1 MKVLLDENLPHELRL
16 LLMPMH
22 EVFTVSFLG
31 WSALENGD
39 LLTQAASSGFEAMIT
54 KDQGI
59 EHEQNLDGLPLSVVV
74 LKAKTNKIDDI
85 RSLVPELLSALASLK
100 GCTVVRVPRN

>member
-1 MKVLLDENLPHELRL
+1 MKVLLDENLPHDLRP

-22 EVFTVSFLG
+22 EVFTVAYLG

-39 LLTQAASSGFEAMIT
+39 LLSQAALQGFDVLVT

-59 EHEQNLDGLPLSVVV
+59 EHEQNLTNLPLAVVV
-74 LKAKTNKIDDI
+74 IRAKTNKIDDI
-85 RSLVPELLSALASLK
+85 RPLVPALLAALNSLA
-100 GCTVVRVPRN
+100 PRTLIKIG

>member
-39 LLTQAASSGFEAMIT
+39 LLSQAASSGFDAMIT

-59 EHEQNLDGLPLSVVV
+59 EHEQNPASLPLSVVV
-74 LKAKTNKIDDI
+74 LRAKTNKIDDI
-85 RSLVPELLSALASLK
+85 RPLVPELLSALDSLK
-100 GCTVVRVPRN
+100 VRSFVKVPE

>member
-1 MKVLLDENLPHELRL
+1 MKVLLDENLPHELRP

-22 EVFTVSFLG
+22 DVFTVSFLG

-39 LLTQAASSGFEAMIT
+39 LLSQAASDGFDALVT

-59 EHEQNLDGLPLSVVV
+59 EHQQNLDSLPLSIVVMH
-74 LKAKTNKIDDI
+74 AKTNKIDDLHP
-85 RSLVPELLSALASLK
+85 LVPDLLSALASLK
-100 GCTVVRVPRN
+100 PHSLVNIP